1 MICSYSNALLPP
13 GRCDWNGSKIMR
25 TMTYL
30 KDFVALSVFFTAGYV
45 WLVIV

>member
-1 MICSYSNALLPP
+1 MVCSCFNASTWAL
-13 GRCDWNGSKIMR
+13 RREREKTMR

-45 WLVIV
+45 WLVIA

>member
-1 MICSYSNALLPP
+1 LVP
-13 GRCDWNGSKIMR
+13 GRCDENGSRTMR

-45 WLVIV
+45 WLVIA